1 MDFAEWWATYVIA
14 AGVESDEC
22 TPADIA
28 GALIEAWMADAKADY
43 RRRFVAL
50 MEASQL
56 PEPAD
61 GMFLIDGLPV
71 IVSSGLAT
79 RVGGRDDLQDLAA
92 TDPVGY
98 AAQSH
103 NDPADALGS
112 LHALMIAADNQPL
125 PKLNDLISDPAKIS
139 AILMMMSGHFRMQ
152 ALRDDS
158 TAELTDALTR
168 GFQAVHTL
176 WKNIPADHHSA
187 ANLKHPLAALIEGW
201 LSRPTEVERNAKPT
215 GILRTEHYGIREFV
229 PPSTRVDPV
238 GVGQVMLP
246 GLEALLPD
254 FNEMERFPILAMFD
268 ALQGSDKEAG
278 LGLRLLV
285 TVLTEINAQQSITV
299 GDNGVLVP
307 MLLRAIFGHLW
318 PRGVPRGKHRLRA
331 MQRLRA
337 AMLGWNYA
345 GIPDRGGLR
354 RVIGTVGEWIALP
367 DDYPL
372 DDEVIFQVYLPPGAT
387 RGALIHRETMDY
399 LGVSSGLMY
408 RAMLTLA
415 HQWWRATHTKGKG
428 NDGVT
433 RGTIW
438 PYATRQVRLKD
449 EAGNPIIRKG
459 RTVPGDPNGE
469 REPNPMIKYLPTYT
483 DERIL
488 RLCYSPAQID
498 GAKRTRHLH
507 TYQARAWA
515 AVNEMEKVGLMEMG
529 YHGVGLKL
537 CPPLGWGVNFQMPES
552 VKVLGKHRKSV

>member
-1 MDFAEWWATYVIA
+1 MQFVLLLGVAESCRRNVEARTDFLMNQPHYRLFILGAGFSKPAGLPLAGELLDLVRNEVKSYFQWTGKWDGALEREIQEWRRLYPGKPIDLERVLAYSHRKHYLRLL
-14 AGVESDEC
+14 GSDEYFAHGSR
-22 TPADIA
+22 TIDAARRAIQRI
-28 GALIEAWMADAKADY
+28 LIERTPTDTPSLY
-43 RRRFVAL
+43 RRFARHL
-50 MEASQL
+50 S
-56 PEPAD
+56 P
-61 GMFLIDGLPV
+61 
-71 IVSSGLAT
+71 
-79 RVGGRDDLQDLAA
+79 
-92 TDPVGY
+92 
-98 AAQSH
+98 
-103 NDPADALGS
+103 
-112 LHALMIAADNQPL
+112 
-125 PKLNDLISDPAKIS
+125 NDLV
-139 AILMMMSGHFRMQ
+139 
-152 ALRDDS
+152 
-158 TAELTDALTR
+158 LTFNYDTLLEQSLDAV
-168 GFQAVHTL
+168 GKPYTL
-176 WKNIPADHHSA
+176 SPEW
-187 ANLKHPLAALIEGW
+187 W
-201 LSRPTEVERNAKPT
+201 LSRELSESGFEYVDLLKLHGSVDWYDRKYHDDTVRCLLENGHDVPDRDPIFGPNPSVQPEPLSKGETTVYGSN
-215 GILRTEHYGIREFV
+215 ILPRVFRV
-229 PPSTRVDPV
+229 PDH
-238 GVGQVMLP
+238 
-246 GLEALLPD
+246 
-254 FNEMERFPILAMFD
+254 
-268 ALQGSDKEAG
+268 
-278 LGLRLLV
+278 
-285 TVLTEINAQQSITV
+285 AQQSITV